1 MLMYNGGILMGGLCK
16 MKIFNLFFILGALSD
31 ACSAVLVQS
40 AFVSPEMGT
49 VLTIIGV
56 ILVLCGAA
64 VAVYGSRKPAAGRRE
79 KEALRQ
85 SLALTIGM
93 GAGLAFGQFFWKNPA
108 TGMLTGMLAGMIISN
123 WIPPQK

>member
-1 MLMYNGGILMGGLCK
+1 M

-40 AFVSPEMGT
+40 AFISPQMGM
-49 VLTIIGV
+49 VLTVIGV
-56 ILVLCGAA
+56 ILVLCGA
-64 VAVYGSRKPAAGRRE
+64 VSAVYGSRGPAAGRRE

-93 GAGLAFGQFFWKNPA
+93 GGGRALGQFFWKNPA
-108 TGMLTGMLAGMIISN
+108 TGMLTGMLAGMIITN
-123 WIPPQK
+123 WIPLKK